1 MGRMIV
7 VAGEALIDLVIDVN
21 GGVTAA
27 LGGAPFNTA
36 RAAARLGAEVR
47 FAGAL
52 STDRFG
58 RRLRDQLV
66 ADGVVVDDAPTTE
79 APTTL
84 AAAEIDES
92 GAADYRFYI
101 EGTSAPA
108 LTPAAVAGVPV
119 DAATFFT
126 GGLGLVLEPMA
137 STVLGVVE
145 TLPSEVTVVVDVNC
159 RPQVITDR
167 PAWAARLDRV
177 LARAD
182 LVKVSDE
189 DLRYLDAGRDL
200 RAGAGELLGR
210 GARAVDVTAGGGR
223 ATVVSADGAAD
234 VELPPAAAPVV
245 DTIGAG
251 DTFVG
256 GLLAW
261 LDGGRLGGPDL
272 TTEVLC
278 DAVRAGHAAA
288 AVVVTRR
295 GADPPWRAELPPEW
309 SDRPGAPGTAPHTTP
324 HTR

>member
-1 MGRMIV
+1 MIV
-7 VAGEALIDLVIDVN
+7 VAGEALIDLVIDVD

-47 FAGAL
+47 FAGTL
-52 STDRFG
+52 SSDRFG
-58 RRLRDQLV
+58 RRLRDQLI

-108 LTPAAVAGVPV
+108 LTPAAVADVPV

-145 TLPSEVTVVVDVNC
+145 TLPSTAMVVVDVNC

-189 DLRYLDAGRDL
+189 DLRFLDAGRDSRAAAEAL
-200 RAGAGELLGR
+200 LDRGAGA
-210 GARAVDVTAGGGR
+210 VVVTAGGGR
-223 ATVVSADGAAD
+223 ATVVSTDGASD

-261 LDGGRLGGPDL
+261 LDGRRLGGSDL
-272 TTEVLC
+272 TVEVLA

-295 GADPPWRAELPPEW
+295 GADPPWRAELPAEW
-309 SDRPGAPGTAPHTTP
+309 SGRPGGPRTAPHTPP

>member
-1 MGRMIV
+1 
-7 VAGEALIDLVIDVN
+7 
-21 GGVTAA
+21 
-27 LGGAPFNTA
+27 
-36 RAAARLGAEVR
+36 LGAEVR
-47 FAGAL
+47 FVGVL
-52 STDRFG
+52 SSDRFG

-66 ADGVVVDDAPTTE
+66 ADGVVVDDAPTTDV
-79 APTTL
+79 PTTL
-84 AAAEIDES
+84 AAAEIDAS

-101 EGTSAPA
+101 EGTSAPM

-119 DAATFFT
+119 DGATFFT

-137 STVLGVVE
+137 STVLGLVE
-145 TLPSEVTVVVDVNC
+145 ALSPTTTVVVDVNC

-167 PAWAARLDRV
+167 PAWAARLDRI

-182 LVKVSDE
+182 LVKASDE
-189 DLRYLDAGRDL
+189 DLRYLDPGRDA
-200 RAGAGELLGR
+200 RFVAEELLDR
-210 GARAVDVTAGGGR
+210 GARSVVVTAGGGR
-223 ATVVSADGAAD
+223 VTIVSADGASTI
-234 VELPPAAAPVV
+234 ELPPAAAPVV

-261 LDGGRLGGPDL
+261 LDGHRLGGSDL
-272 TTEVLC
+272 TTEILA

-309 SDRPGAPGTAPHTTP
+309 SRRSGTPQ
-324 HTR
+324 TR

>member
-1 MGRMIV
+1 MIV
-7 VAGEALIDLVIDVN
+7 VAGEALIDLVIDGD

-47 FAGAL
+47 FVGTL
-52 STDRFG
+52 SSDRFG

-66 ADGVVVDDAPTTE
+66 ADGVVVDDAPTTD

-108 LTPAAVAGVPV
+108 LTPAALAGVPADV
-119 DAATFFT
+119 ATFFT

-137 STVLGVVE
+137 STVVGAVE
-145 TLPSEVTVVVDVNC
+145 ALPATTTVVVDVNC

-167 PAWAARLDRV
+167 PAWAARVDRV

-189 DLRYLDAGRDL
+189 DLRYLDAARDP
-200 RAGAGELLGR
+200 RAVAEELVGR
-210 GARAVDVTAGGGR
+210 GARAVVVTAGGGR
-223 ATVVSADGAAD
+223 VTVVSADGVAV

-261 LDGGRLGGPDL
+261 LDGRRVGGSDL
-272 TTEVLC
+272 TADVLA

-295 GADPPWRAELPPEW
+295 GADPPWRAELPPGW
-309 SDRPGAPGTAPHTTP
+309 SGRAGSDQ
-324 HTR
+324 TR